1 MSGGEEA
8 GARQRTA
15 CPLTLPRATHHTPPC
30 SVVRVVSREARIPED
45 ECFALMALAEIPD
58 QYQEVV
64 KKGILKK
71 SAEGK

>member
-15 CPLTLPRATHHTPPC
+15 RPLTLSRAHTPPC